1 MTLADELRRAEHDRS
16 ALIEESILPT
26 HLNQRPIGMIGY
38 GWIWVGIAVIIATYS
53 LGAAGVGGGV
63 PLATVIL
70 TIFAANLT
78 IGAFMLLTADIGTEH
93 GVPFAVYLRA
103 PFGIHGT
110 HLPSLSRGLVAAMWF
125 GIQTYLGA
133 LALNGIGEYVLGVSN
148 WFVWYLLFGLLQIAS
163 TMAGI
168 RSVERLA
175 ALAAPAIIAI
185 SVWMYFS
192 LEGIAETQGLN
203 IWTFRAEG
211 QMSLLALFIANLGFW
226 STMAIDIPNLTR
238 FIAVKPG
245 ARGFLSRNRA
255 VFLGQLVALPVTQAL
270 VAGIGGVSFIAT
282 GNWNPIE
289 VIQGDAQGF
298 SLLTL
303 LLLVV
308 LAQWSTNNSANLIPA
323 ALTFVNLAPRRIDY
337 RIGVALAGVVGTL
350 CFPWEILNNL
360 FTFLGYCG
368 AFLLSIGGIMV
379 ADYYVL
385 RGRRLNVPALYDP
398 QGQYRYAGGFN
409 PAGLVAWIV
418 AGAAAAWWSDYS
430 VFVGFPL
437 GAILY
442 LALMKL
448 VVLPRHP
455 QPEMTGAEGYLAT
468 SEGVSW
474 AYLGGGRFT
483 RLRPGETA
491 GAVVPREDL

>member
-1 MTLADELRRAEHDRS
+1 
-16 ALIEESILPT
+16 
-26 HLNQRPIGMIGY
+26 
-38 GWIWVGIAVIIATYS
+38 
-53 LGAAGVGGGV
+53 
-63 PLATVIL
+63 
-70 TIFAANLT
+70 
-78 IGAFMLLTADIGTEH
+78 
-93 GVPFAVYLRA
+93 
-103 PFGIHGT
+103 
-110 HLPSLSRGLVAAMWF
+110 
-125 GIQTYLGA
+125 
-133 LALNGIGEYVLGVSN
+133 
-148 WFVWYLLFGLLQIAS
+148 
-163 TMAGI
+163 
-168 RSVERLA
+168 
-175 ALAAPAIIAI
+175 
-185 SVWMYFS
+185 
-192 LEGIAETQGLN
+192 
-203 IWTFRAEG
+203 
-211 QMSLLALFIANLGFW
+211 
-226 STMAIDIPNLTR
+226 MAIDIPNLTR

-289 VIQGDAQGF
+289 VIQGDAQGL

-385 RGRRLNVPALYDP
+385 RGRRVNVPALYDP

-437 GAILY
+437 GALLY

-455 QPEMTGAEGYLAT
+455 QPEMAAAEGYLAT